1 MHTLEDKSIR
11 FDDGRLAFV
20 SVDRFRDL
28 VCSGK
33 CCLVCAD
40 ENTDLSSR
48 EHIIPDW
55 ILRALNLHNKNI
67 TLPNSTLHRYGQY
80 VVPCCSNCN
89 ELMGLELEGPISEA
103 FVSGFYSMEKL
114 LLSYNGK
121 LKLFAW
127 LSFLFIK
134 SHYKDLSLAHERDLR
149 KAAGSIAEELEYDW
163 ADLHHIYCLARSPYV
178 KSSVHPDT
186 LGSLAIVPIFK
197 ENEREPFDFI
207 DLTVAR
213 TIGVRIGEIGVI
225 AVIGD
230 GGAVLDQMGRRIL
243 DKITGPLG
251 FAQFRELVA
260 NFACCSLHHKNPPS
274 YASFPNMFGPETIG
288 IACTSRDS
296 HPQFDEFEPKILGS
310 LMEMLLYQS
319 MKGVIDETDFQAK
332 LRDGSATFLFDGDG
346 SFINLK
352 DRTNVS

>member
-1 MHTLEDKSIR
+1 M
-11 FDDGRLAFV
+11 
-20 SVDRFRDL
+20 
-28 VCSGK
+28 
-33 CCLVCAD
+33 
-40 ENTDLSSR
+40 
-48 EHIIPDW
+48 
-55 ILRALNLHNKNI
+55 
-67 TLPNSTLHRYGQY
+67 
-80 VVPCCSNCN
+80 
-89 ELMGLELEGPISEA
+89 
-103 FVSGFYSMEKL
+103 
-114 LLSYNGK
+114 
-121 LKLFAW
+121 
-127 LSFLFIK
+127 SFLFIK

-163 ADLHHIYCLARSPYV
+163 GDLHHIYCLARSPYV
-178 KSSVHPDT
+178 KASVHSDT

-213 TIGVRIGEIGVI
+213 TIGIRIGEIGVI

-230 GGAVLDQMGRRIL
+230 GGAVLDQMDRRIL

-319 MKGVIDETDFQAK
+319 MKGVIDESDFQAK
-332 LRDGSATFLFDGDG
+332 LRDGSASFLFDGDG
-346 SFINLK
+346 SFVNLK